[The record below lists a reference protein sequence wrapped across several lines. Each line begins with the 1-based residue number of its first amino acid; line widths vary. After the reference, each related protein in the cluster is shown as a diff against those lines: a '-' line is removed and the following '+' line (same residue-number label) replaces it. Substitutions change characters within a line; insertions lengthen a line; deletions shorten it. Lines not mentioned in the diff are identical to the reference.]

1 MIYVA
6 FFASALVTAAL
17 FALAA
22 RVMFGIEHVGL
33 LIAIGIIGGG
43 IQMIVLM
50 VWYLRQVRA
59 AASANRVSD
68 DYP

>member
-1 MIYVA
+1 VIYAA

-17 FALAA
+17 FGLAA
-22 RVMFGIEHVGL
+22 RVMFGIEHTGL

-50 VWYLRQVRA
+50 VWYLRQMRA
-59 AASANRVSD
+59 AASAHQVSED
-68 DYP
+68 HP